1 MDYYSYTEEELEGLK
16 AKDPVLA
23 KAIDNIPHIYKEVWP
38 EPFGSLSRQIIGQ
51 QISNKALMGILKR
64 VEPHLLP
71 DSILKMDINEL
82 RELGI
87 SERKALTLKEIA
99 KLAQE
104 GKLDKDRLSSLSDEE
119 IIEELTAIKGIG
131 KWTAEMFLLF
141 CLERKSILSYG
152 DYGIR
157 KGIMMVYGYKSLSM
171 TRFKKIE
178 KRLSPHLSLASLYF
192 WEIAGTYK

>member
-23 KAIDNIPHIYKEVWP
+23 KAIDNIPHIYKEVWLD
-38 EPFGSLSRQIIGQ
+38 PFDSLSLQIIGQ
-51 QISNKALMGILKR
+51 QISNKALVGILKR
-64 VEPHLLP
+64 VEPYLNP
-71 DSILKMDINEL
+71 DSILKMDISEL

-99 KLAQE
+99 RLAEE
-104 GKLDKDRLSSLSDEE
+104 GKLDKKRLSSLSDEE

-131 KWTAEMFLLF
+131 RWTAEMFLLF

-157 KGIMMVYGYKSLSM
+157 KGIMIVYGYKSLSPI
-171 TRFKKIE
+171 RFSRIR
-178 KRLSPHLSLASLYF
+178 KRLSPYLSLASLYF

>member
-1 MDYYSYTEEELEGLK
+1 MEYQYSETELNELK

-23 KAIDNIPHIYKEVWP
+23 SSIKDIPHIHKEIWP
-38 EPFGSLSRQIIGQ
+38 DPFASLSRQVIAQ
-51 QISNKALMGILKR
+51 QISNKALMGILRKA
-64 VEPHLLP
+64 EPILNP
-71 DSILKMDINEL
+71 DAILAMDIASL
-82 RELGI
+82 RALGI
-87 SERKALTLKEIA
+87 SERKAKTLKSVALLA
-99 KLAQE
+99 KE
-104 GKLDKDRLSSLSDEE
+104 GRLDKKRLSGLTDEA
-119 IIEELTAIKGIG
+119 IIAELTAIKGIG
-131 KWTAEMFLLF
+131 RWTGEMFLLF
-141 CLERKSILSYG
+141 CLERPSILSYG

>member
-1 MDYYSYTEEELEGLK
+1 MEYQYSETELNELK

-23 KAIDNIPHIYKEVWP
+23 SSIKDIPHIHKEIWP
-38 EPFGSLSRQIIGQ
+38 DPFASLSRQVIAQ
-51 QISNKALMGILKR
+51 QISNKALMGILRKA
-64 VEPHLLP
+64 EPILNP
-71 DSILKMDINEL
+71 DAILTMDIASL
-82 RELGI
+82 RGLGI
-87 SERKALTLKEIA
+87 SERKAKTLKSVALLA
-99 KLAQE
+99 KE
-104 GKLDKDRLSSLSDEE
+104 GKLDKKRLSGLTDEE
-119 IIEELTAIKGIG
+119 IIAELTAIKGIG
-131 KWTAEMFLLF
+131 RWTGEMFLLF
-141 CLERKSILSYG
+141 CLERPSILSYG

>member
-1 MDYYSYTEEELEGLK
+1 MDYYPYTEEELEGLK
-16 AKDPVLA
+16 AKDPILA
-23 KAIDNIPHIYKEVWP
+23 KAIDDIPHIYKEVWP
-38 EPFGSLSRQIIGQ
+38 DPFGSLSRQIIGQ
-51 QISNKALMGILKR
+51 QISNKALLGILKR
-64 VEPHLLP
+64 VEPHIHT

-87 SERKALTLKEIA
+87 SERKALTLKAIA

-119 IIEELTAIKGIG
+119 IIDELTAIKGIG
-131 KWTAEMFLLF
+131 RWTAEMFLLF

>member
-1 MDYYSYTEEELEGLK
+1 MEYQYSEIELNELK

-23 KAIDNIPHIYKEVWP
+23 SSIKDIPHIHKEIWP
-38 EPFGSLSRQIIGQ
+38 DPFASLSRQVIAQ
-51 QISNKALMGILKR
+51 QISNKALMGILRKA
-64 VEPHLLP
+64 EPILNP
-71 DSILKMDINEL
+71 DAILAMDIASL
-82 RELGI
+82 RRLGI
-87 SERKALTLKEIA
+87 SERKAKTLKSIA
-99 KLAQE
+99 LLAKE
-104 GKLDKDRLSSLSDEE
+104 GKLDKKRLSGLTDEE
-119 IIEELTAIKGIG
+119 IIAELTAIKGIG
-131 KWTAEMFLLF
+131 RWTGEMFLLF
-141 CLERKSILSYG
+141 CLERPSILSYG

>member
-1 MDYYSYTEEELEGLK
+1 MEYQYSETELNELK

-23 KAIDNIPHIYKEVWP
+23 SSIKDIPHIHKEIWP
-38 EPFGSLSRQIIGQ
+38 DPFASLSRQVIAQ
-51 QISNKALMGILKR
+51 QISNKALMGILSKAK
-64 VEPHLLP
+64 PILNP
-71 DSILKMDINEL
+71 DAILTMDIASL
-82 RELGI
+82 RRLGI
-87 SERKALTLKEIA
+87 SERKAKTLKSVALLA
-99 KLAQE
+99 KE
-104 GKLDKDRLSSLSDEE
+104 GKLDKKRLSGLTDEE
-119 IIEELTAIKGIG
+119 IIAELTAIKGIG
-131 KWTAEMFLLF
+131 RWTGEMFLLF
-141 CLERKSILSYG
+141 CLERPSILSYG

>member
-1 MDYYSYTEEELEGLK
+1 MDYYPYTEEELDGLK
-16 AKDPVLA
+16 AKDPILA
-23 KAIDNIPHIYKEVWP
+23 KAIDDIPHIYKEVWP
-38 EPFGSLSRQIIGQ
+38 DPFGSLSRQIIGQ
-51 QISNKALMGILKR
+51 QISNKALMGILQR
-64 VEPHLLP
+64 VRPYLQPE
-71 DSILKMDINEL
+71 SILRMDIHEL

-99 KLAQE
+99 RLAEE
-104 GKLDKDRLSSLSDEE
+104 GKLDKKRLSSLSDEE

-131 KWTAEMFLLF
+131 RWTAEMFLLF

-157 KGIMMVYGYKSLSM
+157 KGIMMVYGYKSLSPI
-171 TRFKKIE
+171 RFARIR
-178 KRLSPHLSLASLYF
+178 KRLSPYLSLASLYF

>member
-1 MDYYSYTEEELEGLK
+1 MEYQYSEIELNELK

-23 KAIDNIPHIYKEVWP
+23 SSIKDIPHIHKEIWP
-38 EPFGSLSRQIIGQ
+38 DPFASLSRQVIAQ
-51 QISNKALMGILKR
+51 QISNKALMGILRKA
-64 VEPHLLP
+64 EPILNP
-71 DSILKMDINEL
+71 DAILAMDIASL
-82 RELGI
+82 RRLGI
-87 SERKALTLKEIA
+87 SERKAKTLKSVALLA
-99 KLAQE
+99 KE
-104 GKLDKDRLSSLSDEE
+104 GKLDKKRLSGLTDEE
-119 IIEELTAIKGIG
+119 IIAELTAIKGIG
-131 KWTAEMFLLF
+131 RWTGEMFLLF
-141 CLERKSILSYG
+141 CLGRPSVLSYG

>member
-1 MDYYSYTEEELEGLK
+1 MEYQYSEAELNELK

-23 KAIDNIPHIYKEVWP
+23 SSIKDIPHIHKEIWP
-38 EPFGSLSRQIIGQ
+38 DPFASLSRQVIAQ
-51 QISNKALMGILKR
+51 QISNKALMGILMKA
-64 VEPHLLP
+64 EPILNP
-71 DSILKMDINEL
+71 DAILTMDIASL
-82 RELGI
+82 RGLGI
-87 SERKALTLKEIA
+87 SERKAKTLKSVALLA
-99 KLAQE
+99 KE
-104 GKLDKDRLSSLSDEE
+104 GKLDKKRLSGLTDEE
-119 IIEELTAIKGIG
+119 IIAELTAIKGIG
-131 KWTAEMFLLF
+131 RWTGEMFLLF
-141 CLERKSILSYG
+141 CLERPSILSYG

>member
-1 MDYYSYTEEELEGLK
+1 MEYQYSETELNELK

-23 KAIDNIPHIYKEVWP
+23 SSIKDIPHIHKEIWP
-38 EPFGSLSRQIIGQ
+38 DPFASLSRQVIAQ
-51 QISNKALMGILKR
+51 QISNKALMGILRKAK
-64 VEPHLLP
+64 PILNP
-71 DSILKMDINEL
+71 DAILAMDIASL
-82 RELGI
+82 RRLGI
-87 SERKALTLKEIA
+87 SERKAKTLKSVALLA
-99 KLAQE
+99 KE
-104 GKLDKDRLSSLSDEE
+104 GKLDKKRLSGLTDEE
-119 IIEELTAIKGIG
+119 IIAELTAIKGIG
-131 KWTAEMFLLF
+131 RWTGEMFLLF
-141 CLERKSILSYG
+141 CLERPSILSYG